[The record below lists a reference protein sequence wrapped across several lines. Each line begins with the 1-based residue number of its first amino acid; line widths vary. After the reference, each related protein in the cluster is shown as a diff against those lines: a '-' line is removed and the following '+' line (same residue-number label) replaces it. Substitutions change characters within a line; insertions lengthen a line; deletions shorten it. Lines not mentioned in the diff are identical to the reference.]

1 MRAPPPPF
9 PALPP
14 LTSPTHPSTAPP
26 LRQCRVPHWGSLES
40 PRHPQGCVAVS
51 TRGVSPLGPP
61 RGGRHGWGARRVRGP
76 RVTLCPPQVA
86 GWQAQKKEQP
96 MFGEEQHVRYG
107 TPLSPLVTPHHQW
120 DPHVTPLHPSALWC
134 PHAPTSLLGLLS
146 TPGLLPP
153 GATHLCRVPWV
164 LQAPPVPPST
174 PGSLCAL
181 GTAVSP
187 LPSVPAGTPLSP
199 APRVPKGS
207 SRIPAGSPGISCT
220 PHFLCAPWV
229 PPASL
234 LGAWGPHMPHVH
246 YGPPMVPGAPYPVG
260 SPGVPA
266 HPMSLVSPQGSPVPR
281 VPAGCC
287 LPAGTIGPSSAVRGR

>member
-1 MRAPPPPF
+1 MSHIGVPWSPHVTHRA
-9 PALPP
+9 A
-14 LTSPTHPSTAPP
+14 S
-26 LRQCRVPHWGSLES
+26 RS
-40 PRHPQGCVAVS
+40 PRVASAPWDPPGEGGTGGVQGGCGDPESHCA
-51 TRGVSPLGPP
+51 
-61 RGGRHGWGARRVRGP
+61 
-76 RVTLCPPQVA
+76 PPQVA

-153 GATHLCRVPWV
+153 GAIHLCRVPWV

-207 SRIPAGSPGISCT
+207 SRIPAGSPGVSCT

-246 YGPPMVPGAPYPVG
+246 YGPPMVPSAPYPVG

-266 HPMSLVSPQGSPVPR
+266 HPMSLVSPQGPQCPVSPLGAASPLALSG
-281 VPAGCC
+281 PA
-287 LPAGTIGPSSAVRGR
+287 VQ